1 MTNFYT
7 LNNEKLNLTITD
19 IKKERE
25 IVNETYV
32 QITLTVSYALFK
44 RVEAEAL
51 FNYHKLVRTNDIIT
65 FQSEKPVELKARL
78 RSNFVKILD
87 DAEYSN
93 PQILNAMDNEA
104 VDFSFLNQTESWILL
119 TATQEQDLPVDLEG
133 TGVLKIGMSTK
144 FKDEKIETIENR
156 SPIQVAKAYLHK
168 NNLLVELVNDS
179 TVKTIVQVQEEDLDV
194 VIFNNEKQGSLIVY
208 SMFPKYIGEAF
219 RTEIARMLIKTN
231 YQLGVGAFEMDT
243 DDGELRFRTAIL
255 YKNDS
260 INTTRFEN
268 LFLINIRT
276 MEKFINDIFMKISLK

>member
-19 IKKERE
+19 IKKERD

-44 RVEAEAL
+44 RVEAETL

-65 FQSEKPVELKARL
+65 FQSKKPVELKARL
-78 RSNFVKILD
+78 RSNLVKILD
-87 DAEYSN
+87 DADYSN
-93 PQILNAMDNEA
+93 TQILNAMHNEA
-104 VDFSFLNQTESWILL
+104 VDFSFLNQIESWILF
-119 TATQEQDLPVDLEG
+119 TATQEQDLPADLEG
-133 TGVLKIGMSTK
+133 TGVLKIGISTK
-144 FKDEKIETIENR
+144 FKDDKIETTENR
-156 SPIQVAKAYLHK
+156 SPIQIAKAYLHK
-168 NNLLVELVNDS
+168 NNLLVELVNNT
-179 TVKTIVQVQEEDLDV
+179 TVKTIVRVQDEDLDV
-194 VIFNNEKQGSLIVY
+194 VIFNNERQGSLIVY
-208 SMFPKYIGEAF
+208 SMFPKYIGETF

-260 INTTRFEN
+260 INTTLFEN
-268 LFLINIRT
+268 LFLMNIRT